1 MKMRSL
7 SSPSLSISRVRNL
20 HLISAALAVTAAA
33 VGDRVEPSCALPP
46 LSLPLSAQALKS
58 DRGGAARR
66 RGAKRRTA
74 EKTPTTIDH
83 SNGGGERRGRERE
96 GTLCRKTSHQGR
108 ERAEV
113 APPPSSQSVIQSSKQ
128 VRAQQLCKVCMYVNG
143 YNVTVK
149 CVSQP
154 SRIVETSVM
163 NRRRLEPSVMTR
175 TAGCGSDP
183 ETDIITSDT
192 ILIPQNYTL
201 YSNSN

>member
-1 MKMRSL
+1 
-7 SSPSLSISRVRNL
+7 
-20 HLISAALAVTAAA
+20 
-33 VGDRVEPSCALPP
+33 
-46 LSLPLSAQALKS
+46 
-58 DRGGAARR
+58 
-66 RGAKRRTA
+66 
-74 EKTPTTIDH
+74 
-83 SNGGGERRGRERE
+83 
-96 GTLCRKTSHQGR
+96 
-108 ERAEV
+108 
-113 APPPSSQSVIQSSKQ
+113 
-128 VRAQQLCKVCMYVNG
+128 MYVNG

-163 NRRRLEPSVMTR
+163 NRRRLERSVMTR